1 MERKTGQELGLRFL
15 QKSIWSQFIA
25 PVSGTYVMS
34 LKPCPHWRP
43 NSATV
48 AVYGNSRWIR
58 RLLPNSVTNCRRLGD
73 YSLQCGQ
80 GFSVH
85 WLVLYS
91 TAFVHGLLCCSA
103 CTGTAAKHQTGCSQR
118 IWQLDERLQAVK
130 CSFERDE
137 LAIGRTGLPRR
148 PATTSLN
155 VSSAWSETEVVE
167 HVWTTLGTIETQK

>member
-48 AVYGNSRWIR
+48 TEFGDC
-58 RLLPNSVTNCRRLGD
+58 CRIQWQIVAASGD

-85 WLVLYS
+85 WLVYS
-91 TAFVHGLLCCSA
+91 TAFVRGLLCCSA
-103 CTGTAAKHQTGCSQR
+103 CTGTAAKHQTRCSQR

-167 HVWTTLGTIETQK
+167 HVWTTLGTIETQI